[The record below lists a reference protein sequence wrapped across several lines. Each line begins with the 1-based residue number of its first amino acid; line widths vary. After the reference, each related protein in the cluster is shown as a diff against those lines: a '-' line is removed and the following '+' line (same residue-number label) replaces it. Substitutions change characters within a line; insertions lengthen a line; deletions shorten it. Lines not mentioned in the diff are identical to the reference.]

1 MQVIHE
7 KLIDCTSMTP
17 AECSDACLAALQ
29 HGSDF
34 ALKANAP
41 TDTVHGT
48 VSIVHNDPPEAHII
62 TVNVYDADEAPTAQM
77 VHGTMQGR
85 QSTLKRPDPMPTEQ
99 VIKDRINAIRSN

>member
-1 MQVIHE
+1 MHVIHNVV
-7 KLIDCTSMTP
+7 LDCSAMLPT
-17 AECSDACLAALQ
+17 ECSDACLVALQ
-29 HGSDF
+29 HGVAF

-77 VHGTMQGR
+77 VHGEVVGR

-99 VIKDRINAIRSN
+99 AIKDRIDTLV